1 MAVWELALLL
11 VAVTYLMVN
20 TVYLVMQVKLM
31 AQMKGVYTKSFK
43 ILEKMMDKTEPF
55 IDKMLDEMDEF

>member
-20 TVYLVMQVKLM
+20 TVYLIMQVKLM
-31 AQMKGVYTKSFK
+31 AKMEGIYTKGIK
-43 ILEKMMDKTEPF
+43 LVETVLEKYEPF
-55 IDKMLDEMDEF
+55 IKKLFDEMDEF